1 MRGTVMA
8 GKRGS
13 GENNQKTGEK
23 PVRFSYSTADQPLLQ
38 RTVIRAIEKIG
49 GQAKLKKLY
58 DNRNKERLPDESFF
72 ATALRLLRISVDVNR
87 GSLELCPQ
95 DGPVVFI
102 ANHPYGVLDGI
113 SLAWLSTLV
122 RPDTK
127 VLANSVLCQI
137 PEARDNL
144 LPVDFASTRAARE
157 TNVRSRLTAQSW
169 LRAGHAIGI
178 FPGGGVSTSERP
190 HKGPAVELPWAP
202 FTAKLIKASRA
213 VVIPVFFVGQ
223 NSRLFQLAS
232 HISDT
237 LRLSLV
243 FRETARRMGSGL
255 TMRVGKPIPF
265 SEIAH
270 IEDRAELVKELRRR
284 TFELAQPGDI
294 KGAKPDHHLRE
305 IRKWVPKEED

>member
-1 MRGTVMA
+1 MTGKSGRGQ
-8 GKRGS
+8 KS
-13 GENNQKTGEK
+13 GTAVDK

-38 RTVIRAIEKIG
+38 RTVIQAIEKIG

-58 DNRNKERLPDESFF
+58 DNRNKERLPGESFF
-72 ATALRLLRISVDVNR
+72 ATALRLLNISVDIDR
-87 GSLELCPQ
+87 ASLALCPAE
-95 DGPVVFI
+95 GPVVFI

-144 LPVDFASTRAARE
+144 LPVDFAGTRTARE
-157 TNVRSRLTAQSW
+157 TNVHSRRTAQSW

-178 FPGGGVSTSERP
+178 FPGGGVSTSERA

-202 FTAKLIKASRA
+202 FTGKLIRASRA
-213 VVIPVFFVGQ
+213 VVVPVFFVGQ

-232 HISDT
+232 HVSDT

-243 FRETARRMGSGL
+243 FRETARRMGTRL

-270 IEDRAELVKELRRR
+270 IEDRGELVKELRRR
-284 TFELAQPGDI
+284 TFALAQPGDI
-294 KGAKPDHHLRE
+294 KGAKADHHLRE
-305 IRKWVPKEED
+305 IRKWVPKEDD

>member
-1 MRGTVMA
+1 MTS
-8 GKRGS
+8 KRGR

-23 PVRFSYSTADQPLLQ
+23 SVRFSYSTADQPLLQ
-38 RTVIRAIEKIG
+38 RTFIQAMEKIG
-49 GQAKLKKLY
+49 GQAKFKKLY
-58 DNRNKERLPDESFF
+58 DNRNKERLPGESFF
-72 ATALRLLRISVDVNR
+72 ATALRLLRISVDVDR
-87 GSLELCPQ
+87 AFLDLCPQ

-144 LPVDFASTRAARE
+144 LPVDFAGSRGARE

-169 LRAGHAIGI
+169 LRGGHAIGI

-202 FTAKLIKASRA
+202 FTAKLIRASRA

-243 FRETARRMGSGL
+243 FRETARRMGTAL
-255 TMRVGKPIPF
+255 TMRVGKPIAF

-270 IEDRAELVKELRRR
+270 IENRTELVKELRRR
-284 TFELAQPGDI
+284 TFALAQPGDI
-294 KGAKPDHHLRE
+294 KGARPDHHLRE
-305 IRKWVPKEED
+305 IRKWVPKDDD

>member
-1 MRGTVMA
+1 MTGKGGRRQKSGTAVD
-8 GKRGS
+8 
-13 GENNQKTGEK
+13 K

-38 RTVIRAIEKIG
+38 RTVIQAIERIG

-58 DNRNKERLPDESFF
+58 DNRNKEHLPGESFF
-72 ATALRLLRISVDVNR
+72 ATALRLLRISVDIDR
-87 GSLELCPQ
+87 ASLALCPAE
-95 DGPVVFI
+95 GPVVFI

-144 LPVDFASTRAARE
+144 LPVDFTGTRAARE
-157 TNVRSRLTAQSW
+157 TNVHSRWTAQSW

-202 FTAKLIKASRA
+202 FTAKLIRASRA
-213 VVIPVFFVGQ
+213 VVVPVFFVGQ

-243 FRETARRMGSGL
+243 FRETARRMGTRL
-255 TMRVGKPIPF
+255 TVRVGKPIPF

-270 IEDRAELVKELRRR
+270 IEDRGELVRELRRR
-284 TFELAQPGDI
+284 TFALAQPGDI
-294 KGAKPDHHLRE
+294 KGARADHHLRE
-305 IRKWVPKEED
+305 IRKWVPKEKD

>member
-1 MRGTVMA
+1 MT
-8 GKRGS
+8 GKRGR
-13 GENNQKTGEK
+13 GEKNQMGDEK
-23 PVRFSYSTADQPLLQ
+23 PVRFSYSTSDQPLLQ
-38 RTVIRAIEKIG
+38 RTVIQAIEKIG
-49 GQAKLKKLY
+49 GQSKLKKLY
-58 DNRNKERLPDESFF
+58 DNRNKERLPGESFF
-72 ATALRLLRISVDVNR
+72 ETALRLLKISIDVDR
-87 GSLELCPQ
+87 TALHLCPQ

-144 LPVDFASTRAARE
+144 LPVDFAGTRAARE
-157 TNVRSRLTAQSW
+157 TNVRSRLAAQSW
-169 LRAGHAIGI
+169 LRGGHAIGI

-190 HKGPAVELPWAP
+190 HKGPAVELPWAT
-202 FTAKLIKASRA
+202 FTAKLIRASRA

-223 NSRLFQLAS
+223 NSRMFQLAS

-243 FRETARRMGSGL
+243 FRETARRMGSRL

-265 SEIAH
+265 TEIAH
-270 IEDRAELVKELRRR
+270 IEDRGELVKELRRR
-284 TFELAQPGDI
+284 TFALAQPGDI

-305 IRKWVPKEED
+305 IRKWVPKEGD

>member
-1 MRGTVMA
+1 MTR
-8 GKRGS
+8 KS
-13 GENNQKTGEK
+13 GRGEK
-23 PVRFSYSTADQPLLQ
+23 NRTAGDAPVRFSYSTADQSLLQ
-38 RTVIRAIEKIG
+38 RTVIQAIEKIG

-58 DNRNKERLPDESFF
+58 DNRNKERLPGESFF
-72 ATALRLLRISVDVNR
+72 ATALRLLRISIDTDR
-87 GSLELCPQ
+87 TSLDLCPVN
-95 DGPVVFI
+95 GPVVFI

-144 LPVDFASTRAARE
+144 LPVDFAGTRTARE

-202 FTAKLIKASRA
+202 FTAKLIRASRA
-213 VVIPVFFVGQ
+213 VVVPVFFVGQ

-243 FRETARRMGSGL
+243 FRETARRMGTRL
-255 TMRVGKPIPF
+255 TMRVGPPIPF

-270 IEDRAELVKELRRR
+270 IEDRGELVKELRRR
-284 TFELAQPGDI
+284 TFALAQPGDI

-305 IRKWVPKEED
+305 IRKWVPKEDD

>member
-1 MRGTVMA
+1 MN
-8 GKRGS
+8 KRG
-13 GENNQKTGEK
+13 GRGKDQTAGEK

-38 RTVIRAIEKIG
+38 RTVIQAIEKIG

-58 DNRNKERLPDESFF
+58 DNRNSERRPGESFF
-72 ATALRLLRISVDVNR
+72 ETALRLLRIRIDVDR
-87 GSLELCPQ
+87 SSLALCPPE
-95 DGPVVFI
+95 GPVVFI

-144 LPVDFASTRAARE
+144 LPVDFAGTREARE
-157 TNVRSRLTAQSW
+157 TNVRSRFAAQSW
-169 LRAGHAIGI
+169 LRTGHAIGI

-202 FTAKLIKASRA
+202 FTAKLIRASRA

-243 FRETARRMGSGL
+243 FRETARRIGTRL
-255 TMRVGKPIPF
+255 TMRVGKPIAF

-270 IEDRAELVKELRRR
+270 IEDRGELVKELRRR
-284 TFELAQPGDI
+284 TFALAEPGDI
-294 KGAKPDHHLRE
+294 KGARPDHHLRE
-305 IRKWVPKEED
+305 IRKWVPKDAE

>member
-1 MRGTVMA
+1 MTGKGGRGE
-8 GKRGS
+8 K
-13 GENNQKTGEK
+13 NQRTGEK
-23 PVRFSYSTADQPLLQ
+23 PVRFSYSTSDQPLLQ
-38 RTVIRAIEKIG
+38 RTVIQAIEKMG

-58 DNRNKERLPDESFF
+58 DNRNKERLPGESFF
-72 ATALRLLRISVDVNR
+72 ATALRLLRISVDFDR
-87 GSLELCPQ
+87 ASLDLCPQ
-95 DGPVVFI
+95 DGPVLFI

-137 PEARDNL
+137 PEARENL
-144 LPVDFASTRAARE
+144 LPVDFAGTRSARE

-169 LRAGHAIGI
+169 LRGGHAIGI

-202 FTAKLIKASRA
+202 FTAKLIRASRA
-213 VVIPVFFVGQ
+213 VVVPVFFVGQ
-223 NSRLFQLAS
+223 NSRVFQLAS

-243 FRETARRMGSGL
+243 FRETARRIGTKL

-265 SEIAH
+265 TEIAH
-270 IEDRAELVKELRRR
+270 IDDRSELVKELRRR
-284 TFELAQPGDI
+284 TFALAQPGDI

-305 IRKWVPKEED
+305 IHKWMPKEDD

>member
-1 MRGTVMA
+1 MTRKG
-8 GKRGS
+8 
-13 GENNQKTGEK
+13 GEKNQRTGEK
-23 PVRFSYSTADQPLLQ
+23 PVRFSYSTSDQPLLQ
-38 RTVIRAIEKIG
+38 RTVIQAIEIIG

-58 DNRNKERLPDESFF
+58 DNRNKERLPGESFF
-72 ATALRLLRISVDVNR
+72 ATALRLLRISIDIDLA
-87 GSLELCPQ
+87 SLALCPL

-144 LPVDFASTRAARE
+144 LPVDFAGTRTARE

-169 LRAGHAIGI
+169 LRGGHAIGI

-202 FTAKLIKASRA
+202 FTAKLVRASRA
-213 VVIPVFFVGQ
+213 AVVPVFFVGQ

-243 FRETARRMGSGL
+243 FRETARRMGTRL

-265 SEIAH
+265 TEIAH
-270 IEDRAELVKELRRR
+270 IEDRGELVKELRRR
-284 TFELAQPGDI
+284 TFALAQPGDI

-305 IRKWVPKEED
+305 IRKWVPKEQE

>member
-1 MRGTVMA
+1 MT
-8 GKRGS
+8 KRGS
-13 GENNQKTGEK
+13 QGKDQAAGDQ

-38 RTVIRAIEKIG
+38 RTVIQALEKIG

-58 DNRNKERLPDESFF
+58 DRRNQERRPGESFF
-72 ATALRLLRISVDVNR
+72 ATALRLLRIAVDYDR
-87 GSLELCPQ
+87 TSLDLCPAE
-95 DGPVVFI
+95 GPVIFI

-137 PEARDNL
+137 PEAQDNL
-144 LPVDFASTRAARE
+144 LPVDFAGTRAARE

-169 LRAGHAIGI
+169 LRTGHAIGI

-202 FTAKLIKASRA
+202 FTAKLVRASRA

-223 NSRLFQLAS
+223 NSRIFQLAS

-243 FRETARRMGSGL
+243 FRETARRIGTKL
-255 TMRVGKPIPF
+255 TMRVGAPIPF

-270 IEDRAELVKELRRR
+270 IEDRGELVKELRRR
-284 TFELAQPGDI
+284 TFALARPGDI

-305 IRKWVPKEED
+305 IRKWVPKDEG

>member
-1 MRGTVMA
+1 MA
-8 GKRGS
+8 RKS
-13 GENNQKTGEK
+13 GGGEKNQRTGEK
-23 PVRFSYSTADQPLLQ
+23 PVRFSYSTSDQPLLQ
-38 RTVIRAIEKIG
+38 RTVIQAIEKIG
-49 GQAKLKKLY
+49 GQAKLRKLY
-58 DNRNKERLPDESFF
+58 DSRNAERLPGESFF
-72 ATALRLLRISVDVNR
+72 ATALRLLRISIDVDR
-87 GSLELCPQ
+87 TSLDLCPQ
-95 DGPVVFI
+95 NGPLVFI

-137 PEARDNL
+137 PEARENL
-144 LPVDFASTRAARE
+144 LPVDFAGTREARE
-157 TNVRSRLTAQSW
+157 TNVRSRLAAQSW

-202 FTAKLIKASRA
+202 FTAKLVRASRA

-243 FRETARRMGSGL
+243 FRETARRMGTKL

-265 SEIAH
+265 GDIAH
-270 IEDRAELVKELRRR
+270 IEDRGALVKELRRR
-284 TFELAQPGDI
+284 TFALAEPGDI

>member
-1 MRGTVMA
+1 MTRKG
-8 GKRGS
+8 
-13 GENNQKTGEK
+13 GEKNQRTGEK
-23 PVRFSYSTADQPLLQ
+23 PVRFSYSTSDQPLLQ
-38 RTVIRAIEKIG
+38 RTVIQAIEIIG

-58 DNRNKERLPDESFF
+58 DSRNKERLPGESFF
-72 ATALRLLRISVDVNR
+72 ATALRLLRISIDIDLA
-87 GSLELCPQ
+87 SLTLCPL

-113 SLAWLSTLV
+113 SLAWLSTLI

-144 LPVDFASTRAARE
+144 LPVDFAGTRTARE

-169 LRAGHAIGI
+169 LRGGHAIGI

-202 FTAKLIKASRA
+202 FTAKLVRASRA
-213 VVIPVFFVGQ
+213 AVVPVFFVGQ

-243 FRETARRMGSGL
+243 FRETARRMGTRL

-265 SEIAH
+265 TEIAH
-270 IEDRAELVKELRRR
+270 IEDRGELVKELRRR
-284 TFELAQPGDI
+284 TFALAQPGDI

-305 IRKWVPKEED
+305 IRKWVPKEQE